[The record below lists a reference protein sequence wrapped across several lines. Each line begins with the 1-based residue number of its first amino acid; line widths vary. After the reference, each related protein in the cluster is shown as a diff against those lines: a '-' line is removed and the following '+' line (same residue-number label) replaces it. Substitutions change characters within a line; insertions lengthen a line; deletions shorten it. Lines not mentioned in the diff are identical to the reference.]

1 VWRTKLLKAL
11 HDFKPSTS
19 SETAAELEVVI
30 RDLDS
35 ALARL
40 PEKEKSAFKALQI
53 VLQAFNNLCSW
64 IDASLK
70 ADAHPERF
78 LTAAK
83 GQAKLALEALDPVAF
98 EVFSVTAAAALE
110 QINAVTDWDG
120 VTTVAA
126 QLQKIPIPTIYVV
139 EEPPAHTR
147 RRNGEVSAPSE
158 PKNTGPFVVKV
169 MFDIERR
176 PWSNSQIL
184 QAAVI
189 YDLRAK
195 LTVPTWPD
203 GATHLI
209 LDYIST
215 LSPDLLRIS
224 PLQAN
229 RRQDQST
236 DEFELHGHV
245 QFPTPQNM
253 LSDPL
258 IIRVRATFFSEGG
271 KEAFP
276 ATVIGYHQLRV
287 RVSDKAHV
295 PLLARYRAI
304 DERNAQVI
312 EEVQRTMPQLNAE
325 HLNDFVEVLG
335 AITNYMGVNLQQAL
349 YREGLVV
356 SEADFQKNLLYHLR
370 TWLGEEVREAPKQ
383 GGGPT
388 DIQYKS
394 VTVELKVEKEISNRR
409 KIIEKYLS
417 QPTQYSSASGAQLG
431 ILCVLDLTEKDKPP
445 ANPQN
450 QITLETPE
458 VHGFDSTLDFPTK
471 IAAVII
477 DGNLRLP
484 SSYSH

>member
-1 VWRTKLLKAL
+1 LLKAL
-11 HDFKPSTS
+11 HDFKPSTAT
-19 SETAAELEVVI
+19 ETAADLEVVI
-30 RDLDS
+30 KDLDS
-35 ALARL
+35 TLAHL
-40 PEKEKSAFKALQI
+40 PEKEKSPFKSLQI
-53 VLQAFNNLCSW
+53 TLHAFNNLCAW
-64 IDASLK
+64 INASLN

-78 LTAAK
+78 LTAAR
-83 GQAKLALEALDPVAF
+83 GQAKLALEALDPNRF
-98 EVFSVTAAAALE
+98 EVFSVAATAALE
-110 QINAVTDWDG
+110 QINGVSDWDG
-120 VTTVAA
+120 VNKVAA
-126 QLQKIPIPTIYVV
+126 QLRKIPIPTLYLV
-139 EEPPAHTR
+139 EEPPAHMD
-147 RRNGEVSAPSE
+147 RRNDEVNTKSE
-158 PKNTGPFVVKV
+158 SKNTGPFVVKV

-184 QAAVI
+184 QAGVI

-195 LTVPTWPD
+195 LTIPIWPD

-215 LSPDLLRIS
+215 LSPDLFRIS
-224 PLQAN
+224 PLQAD
-229 RRQDQST
+229 RRQDEST

-258 IIRVRATFFSEGG
+258 IIRVRATFFSEDG
-271 KEAFP
+271 KGSSP

-287 RVSDKAHV
+287 KVSDQAHV

-312 EEVQRTMPQLNAE
+312 EEIQRTMPQLNVE

-349 YREGLVV
+349 YRQGLVV
-356 SEADFQKNLLYHLR
+356 SEADFQKNLLYHLH
-370 TWLGEEVREAPKQ
+370 TWLGEQVHEAPKQ

-394 VTVELKVEKEISNRR
+394 VTVELKVEKEISDRR
-409 KIIEKYLS
+409 KMIEKYLS
-417 QPTQYSSASGAQLG
+417 QTTQYSSANGARLG

-450 QITLETPE
+450 QITLETPQ
-458 VHGFDSTLDFPTK
+458 VHGFDSTLAFPTK